1 MTYSFHHIH
10 LVCSSLEQMMS
21 FFLDLLGANF
31 IELTKFGDADGA
43 RLNLDGVIINLR
55 ASREGEENLENASRT
70 RYGYDHI
77 GLEVE
82 DMEAA
87 FKKLTN
93 RGIHFI
99 NPPREKGNKITA
111 FFNWP
116 DNISVEL
123 IQPLN

>member
-1 MTYSFHHIH
+1 MVHGFITALSGSQTI
-10 LVCSSLEQMMS
+10 LRLCRRSL
-21 FFLDLLGANF
+21 N
-31 IELTKFGDADGA
+31 
-43 RLNLDGVIINLR
+43 INLR

-99 NPPREKGNKITA
+99 NPPRDKGNKITA
-111 FFNWP
+111 FFNGP

-123 IQPLN
+123 IQPLNRQDCVLDTRE